1 MSKHF
6 LIIVL
11 FTIIFNGVNAQKWI
25 VKDSILVFPQGFSSW
40 LQRNNGGVDPANP
53 GPGNQ
58 HGPLGNIGTN
68 QGVDLFDFNKDG
80 LPDLT
85 FQLFPSNNITREYIK
100 GIFIQNFEGKFLLDT
115 NYVIKAKG
123 DMWLGGF
130 GDFNGDGLTD
140 YHYIISNYHGAD
152 SNRKYSPEMI
162 NDDWPEKVFINNGKS
177 FDTLTLDVN
186 NLNVESTY
194 VADIDKD
201 GADEIIATDRGPSYV
216 LVYKYDK
223 TTKKFFKTNTDLTNT
238 WNQRF
243 NNKISRYPLFNVANF
258 NNQNQFAVILADSSI
273 SSEIN
278 EPDWQPY
285 NFRTFTYVKYDFN
298 TKKIQTFSLNR
309 DSIFIPVKYSKQDAD
324 DYYKFSIHEKI
335 SAYEMD
341 VDQNG
346 EKEIVVGGFYMNN
359 YYTKN
364 LNRYAYGWKVLGLNG
379 KDLTTQFFKDSGFD
393 RNTELLSHGL
403 DIDDN
408 ADGIEMIPGNWGNRS
423 LGELGNY
430 YKIINR
436 KFDKTYIRD
445 LKLESGKK
453 IDSSY
458 FKSME
463 LIKYPNYKRNKNA
476 LVMYDMDNLKRASIL
491 FQLNCSD
498 FTKPTFST
506 NKFSFCSGDSLK
518 LSITGVNKSDSLK
531 WYFGT
536 KSDLTNVS
544 TKTFSDTTKL
554 FVIRT
559 DSLGCSISSDTIS
572 ITKNSLPA
580 LPIVKDTVFCQNTI
594 ASTLLATGSSGNTI
608 TWYGSSATGGSGN
621 TNAVVATTT
630 DTTTKS
636 YYVSQINNTTS
647 CESPRAKITVKINP
661 APAMPSVKDTS
672 YCNNINADTL
682 KATPLTSHT
691 LSWYGTSATGGTAS
705 TFGSKP
711 NTATPGTFSYYV
723 SQINNATGCE
733 GARAKIGVTINPLPN
748 APTVRDT
755 SYCNNASIDTLRVN
769 PTTGN
774 TLLWY
779 GTSATG
785 GTSTNIA
792 IKPSTSVV
800 GTSSYYL
807 SQITTATGCESLR
820 SKLSVTVHPIPAA
833 PILSRDTAN
842 SLVSNVG
849 RLTWYKDGTLITDTT
864 QKFKPTAAGS
874 YTVKTTLNG
883 CVSSLSNTYYYLVT
897 DIIRLSW
904 DEFIKLTPNPFIN
917 NMNIDFVVKGY
928 QKMNIEVFSA
938 ATGAKVATRMG
949 VIAGSRLSF
958 SELTPGVYFVRVSSP
973 DFKVSHQLKMVKL

>member
-1 MSKHF
+1 MGFIF
-6 LIIVL
+6 LFL
-11 FTIIFNGVNAQKWI
+11 GELQSQKWI

-53 GPGNQ
+53 GPGNSM
-58 HGPLGNIGTN
+58 GKIGSIGTN
-68 QGVDLFDFNKDG
+68 QGVDLYDFNKDG

-85 FQLFPSNNITREYIK
+85 FQLFPSNNVTREYIK
-100 GIFIQNFEGKFLLDT
+100 GIFIQNTNGKYVLDT

-123 DMWLGGF
+123 DLWLGSF

-140 YHYIISNYHGAD
+140 YHYIIQNYHGAD
-152 SNRKYSPEMI
+152 SNRKFSPEMI
-162 NDDWPEKVFINNGKS
+162 NDHWPEKVFINNGKS

-186 NLNVESTY
+186 NLFVESTY
-194 VADIDKD
+194 TADIDKD
-201 GADEIIATDRGPSYV
+201 GTDEIIATGRYPDV
-216 LVYKYDK
+216 MNVYKYDK
-223 TTKKFFKTNTDLTNT
+223 SKKQFYKMLPDLSKIWST
-238 WNQRF
+238 RF
-243 NNKISRYPLFNVANF
+243 DPNVSRYPLFNVSNV
-258 NNQNQFAVILADSSI
+258 NNQNEFEVILADSSN
-273 SSEIN
+273 SLDLN
-278 EPDWQPY
+278 QPDWQPF
-285 NFRTFTYVKYDFN
+285 NFRKFTYVNYNFN
-298 TKKIQTFSLNR
+298 SKIFKTFSLNR
-309 DSIFIPVKYSKQDAD
+309 DSIFIPVKYSKQDAS
-324 DYYKFSIHEKI
+324 DYYKFNIHEKLT
-335 SAYEMD
+335 AYKMD
-341 VDQNG
+341 IDKNG
-346 EKEIVVGGFYMNN
+346 EEEIVVGGFYMNN
-359 YYTKN
+359 YYVKN
-364 LNRYAYGWKVLGLNG
+364 TQRYAYGWKVLGLNG
-379 KDLTTQFFKDSGFD
+379 KDLTTQFFKDSGID
-393 RNTELLSHGL
+393 RGTDLFPLAL
-403 DIDDN
+403 DIDEN
-408 ADGIEMIPGNWGNRS
+408 AEGVEMIPGTWGMDLQNYVDGSPS
-423 LGELGNY
+423 LGYY
-430 YKIINR
+430 YKIVNG
-436 KFDKTYIRD
+436 KFEKTVISD

-453 IDSSY
+453 LDSSY
-458 FKSME
+458 FKAMQ
-463 LIKYPNYKRNKNA
+463 LIKYPNYKKNKNA
-476 LVMYDMDNLKRASIL
+476 LLMYDFQDINRASIL

-518 LSITGVNKSDSLK
+518 LSITGINKSDSLK

-544 TKTFSDTTKL
+544 TKTFSDSTKL

-572 ITKNSLPA
+572 ITKNSLPP
-580 LPIVKDTVFCQNTI
+580 LPLVKDTVFCQNTSS
-594 ASTLLATGSSGNTI
+594 STLLATRLSGNSI
-608 TWYGSSATGGSGN
+608 TWYGTSATGGSGN

-630 DTTTKS
+630 DTTTKA

-661 APAMPSVKDTS
+661 APTTPSVKDTS

-682 KATPLTSHT
+682 KATPLASHS

-711 NTATPGTFSYYV
+711 NTATTGTFSYYV

-748 APTVRDT
+748 APSVRDT
-755 SYCNNASIDTLRVN
+755 FYCNNASVDTLRVN

-774 TLLWY
+774 TILWY

-785 GTSTNIA
+785 GTSSNTA
-792 IKPSTSVV
+792 IKPMTNVV

-807 SQITTATGCESLR
+807 SQITSATGCESLR

-849 RLTWYKDGTLITDTT
+849 RVTWFKDGTLITDTT
-864 QKFKPTAAGS
+864 QKFKPTSAGS
-874 YTVKTTLNG
+874 YSVKTTQNG
-883 CVSSLSNTYYYLVT
+883 CISAMSSPYYYLVT
-897 DIIRLSW
+897 DIIQLSNG
-904 DEFIKLTPNPFIN
+904 EFIKLTPNPFIN
-917 NMNIDFVVKGY
+917 FMNIDFVVKGH
-928 QKMNIEVFSA
+928 QRMNIEVFSA

-958 SELTPGVYFVRVSSP
+958 SELNPGVYFVRVSSP
-973 DFKVSHQLKMVKL
+973 DFKVSHQFKMVKL

>member
-1 MSKHF
+1 MKRF
-6 LIIVL
+6 LL
-11 FTIIFNGVNAQKWI
+11 FMGFIFLFLGELQSQKWV

-58 HGPLGNIGTN
+58 QGPLGNIGTN

-85 FQLFPSNNITREYIK
+85 FQLFPSNNITREYVK
-100 GIFIQNFEGKFLLDT
+100 GIFIQNSQGKFTLDT
-115 NYVIKAKG
+115 NYVIKGKG
-123 DMWLGGF
+123 DMWLGSF
-130 GDFNGDGLTD
+130 GDFNGDGLID

-152 SNRKYSPEMI
+152 SNRKYSPEMV
-162 NDDWPEKVFINNGKS
+162 NDNWPEIVFINNGKS

-201 GADEIIATDRGPSYV
+201 GSDEIIATDRGPDYV
-216 LVYKYDK
+216 LVYKYNK
-223 TTKKFFKTNTDLTNT
+223 ITKKFFKTNTDLTSA

-258 NNQNQFAVILADSSI
+258 NNENQFAVILADSSI
-273 SSEIN
+273 SLEIN
-278 EPDWQPY
+278 EPDWQPF
-285 NFRTFTYVKYDFN
+285 NFRTFTYAKYDFN
-298 TKKIQTFSLNR
+298 TKKIQTYSLNR
-309 DSIFIPVKYSKQDAD
+309 DSIFIPIKYSKQNAD
-324 DYYKFSIHEKI
+324 DFYKFNIHEKI

-341 VDQNG
+341 VDKNG

-364 LNRYAYGWKVLGLNG
+364 IDRYAYGWKVLGLNG

-408 ADGIEMIPGNWGNRS
+408 ADGIEMIPGNWGNRNV
-423 LGELGNY
+423 GELGNY
-430 YKIINR
+430 YKIVNG
-436 KFDKTYIRD
+436 KFDKTFIRD
-445 LKLESGKK
+445 LRLESGKK

-463 LIKYPNYKRNKNA
+463 LIKYSNYKNNINA

-491 FQLNCSD
+491 FQLNCANI
-498 FTKPTFST
+498 TKPIFST
-506 NKFSFCSGDSLK
+506 NKFSFCSGDSIN
-518 LSITGVNKSDSLK
+518 LSISGVNKSDSLK

-536 KSDLTNVS
+536 NSDLTNVNNKIFKDS
-544 TKTFSDTTKL
+544 TKL

-580 LPIVKDTVFCQNTI
+580 LPLVKDTVFCQNTN
-594 ASTLLATGSSGNTI
+594 ASTLLATGLSGNTI
-608 TWYGSSATGGSGN
+608 IWYGTSATGGSGN
-621 TNAVVATTT
+621 TNAVIATTT
-630 DTTTKS
+630 DTTTKA
-636 YYVSQINNTTS
+636 YYVSQVNNTTS

-661 APAMPSVKDTS
+661 APAIPSVKDTS

-682 KATPLTSHT
+682 KATPLANHS
-691 LSWYGTSATGGTAS
+691 LSWYGSSATGGTAS

-711 NTATPGTFSYYV
+711 NTATTGTFSYYV

-748 APTVRDT
+748 APSVRDT
-755 SYCNNASIDTLRVN
+755 FYCNNASVDTLRVN

-774 TLLWY
+774 TILWY

-785 GTSTNIA
+785 GTSSNTA
-792 IKPSTSVV
+792 IKPITSVV

-807 SQITTATGCESLR
+807 SQITSATGCESLR
-820 SKLSVTVHPIPAA
+820 SKLSVTIHPIPVA
-833 PILSRDTAN
+833 PLLSRDTAN
-842 SLVSNVG
+842 NLVSNVG
-849 RLTWYKDGTLITDTT
+849 RVTWFKDGTQISDTT
-864 QKFKPTAAGS
+864 QKFKPTSAGS
-874 YTVKTTLNG
+874 YSVKTTQNS
-883 CVSSLSNTYYYLVT
+883 CISAMSSPYYYLVT
-897 DIIRLSW
+897 DIVRLNNG
-904 DEFIKLTPNPFIN
+904 EFIKLTPNPFIN
-917 NMNIDFVVKGY
+917 FVNLDFVVKGH
-928 QKMNIEVFSA
+928 QRLNIEVFSA
-938 ATGAKVATRMG
+938 ATGAKVATRIG
-949 VIAGSRLSF
+949 ITAGSRLTF
-958 SELTPGVYFVRVSSP
+958 NELNPGIYFIRVATP
-973 DFKVSHQLKMVKL
+973 DMKVSHQFKMVKL